1 MDERKID
8 FIVCVTESICCEE
21 CMRYISDLIIPDGY
35 CIDVLTV
42 FEAEGMTKGYN
53 EAMQESDAKYKVY
66 LREDTFL
73 LKQKLCSGY
82 FGYFS
87 EK

>member
-42 FEAEGMTKGYN
+42 FEAEGMTKGV
-53 EAMQESDAKYKVY
+53 E
-66 LREDTFL
+66 L
-73 LKQKLCSGY
+73 
-82 FGYFS
+82 
-87 EK
+87 

>member
-42 FEAEGMTKGYN
+42 FEAEGMTKRDT
-53 EAMQESDAKYKVY
+53 MRQCRKVTQSI
-66 LREDTFL
+66 RFICVKTHF
-73 LKQKLCSGY
+73 C
-82 FGYFS
+82 
-87 EK
+87 

>member
-1 MDERKID
+1 MQDRLGKREAGMDERKID

-42 FEAEGMTKGYN
+42 FEAEGMTKDT
-53 EAMQESDAKYKVY
+53 MRQCRKVTQSI
-66 LREDTFL
+66 RFICVKTHF
-73 LKQKLCSGY
+73 C
-82 FGYFS
+82 
-87 EK
+87 

>member
-53 EAMQESDAKYKVY
+53 EATVSYTH
-66 LREDTFL
+66 LTLPTNREV
-73 LKQKLCSGY
+73 
-82 FGYFS
+82 
-87 EK
+87 

>member
-8 FIVCVTESICCEE
+8 FIVCVSESICCEE

-35 CIDVLTV
+35 RIDVLTV

-53 EAMQESDAKYKVY
+53 EAM
-66 LREDTFL
+66 
-73 LKQKLCSGY
+73 
-82 FGYFS
+82 
-87 EK
+87 

>member
-42 FEAEGMTKGYN
+42 FEAEGMTKDT
-53 EAMQESDAKYKVY
+53 MRQCRKVTAKYKVICVK
-66 LREDTFL
+66 TH
-73 LKQKLCSGY
+73 
-82 FGYFS
+82 FS
-87 EK
+87 